1 MTALLNQYDNNDN
14 IISNT
19 TNDNNEHRVVEIDD
33 HDVVTMDVDGGII
46 NDTGTGTF
54 SRSSTNSN
62 NTYRYDYKR
71 VSRWSKKVPLKDI
84 FDLDKLFFP
93 INVSNMHWI
102 LGIIDMT
109 KKQILILDSFVND
122 EDTTAVATTN
132 RYARALFQY
141 VSDEYRE
148 KKQKHLP
155 NAMEW
160 EIITSSSPANI
171 NNNNYDNNTSESTTF
186 PTPQQQ
192 NSYDCGVFMC
202 YFATSISIDDPITP
216 FDQRY
221 INDNNGRE
229 QIALSILSGKVVL

>member
-1 MTALLNQYDNNDN
+1 MTNLLNDN
-14 IISNT
+14 T
-19 TNDNNEHRVVEIDD
+19 VA
-33 HDVVTMDVDGGII
+33 
-46 NDTGTGTF
+46 
-54 SRSSTNSN
+54 
-62 NTYRYDYKR
+62 
-71 VSRWSKKVPLKDI
+71 RWSKKVPLNDI
-84 FDLDKLFFP
+84 FDLDKIFCP
-93 INVSNMHWI
+93 INVSNLHWI

-109 KKQILILDSFVND
+109 KKEILILDSNV
-122 EDTTAVATTN
+122 EDKNTDAVATTN

-160 EIITSSSPANI
+160 EIITSSSPAI
-171 NNNNYDNNTSESTTF
+171 MNNNNYDNNTSKSTTL

-216 FDQRY
+216 FDQGY

-229 QIALSILSGKVVL
+229 RIALSILSGTVEL